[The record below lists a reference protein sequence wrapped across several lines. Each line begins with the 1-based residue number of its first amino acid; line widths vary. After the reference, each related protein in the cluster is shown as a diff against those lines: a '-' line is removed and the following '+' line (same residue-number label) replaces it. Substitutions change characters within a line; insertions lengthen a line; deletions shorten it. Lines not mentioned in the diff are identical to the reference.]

1 MPITTPDDKID
12 LYNGDKDHFKH
23 VLEYLF
29 IPAIKDTGFKP
40 IPPTATGSDVIQAG
54 IMKNLSEGD

>member
-29 IPAIKDTGFKP
+29 IPAIKEKKM
-40 IPPTATGSDVIQAG
+40 SDFFLINFV
-54 IMKNLSEGD
+54 